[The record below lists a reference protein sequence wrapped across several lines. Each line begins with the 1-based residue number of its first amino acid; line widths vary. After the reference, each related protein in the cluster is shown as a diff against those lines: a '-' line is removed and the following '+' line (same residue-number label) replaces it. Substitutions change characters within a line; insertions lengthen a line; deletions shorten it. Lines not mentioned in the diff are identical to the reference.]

1 MGHRSKAP
9 HQAGAKVGMDNI
21 DKPEKK
27 NTGIT
32 DKVPEKSFWKKIQ
45 SSASMAGHEAIYNA
59 FVLYYTARA
68 KETPVWCK
76 TVIAGALGYFIS
88 LIDAVPDLT
97 PFLGYTDDVAVMIA
111 AMGALAAY
119 ITPEIKQK
127 AKEKS
132 DKLFNK

>member
-1 MGHRSKAP
+1 MEHSNKNPHTVEPKA
-9 HQAGAKVGMDNI
+9 A
-21 DKPEKK
+21 
-27 NTGIT
+27 
-32 DKVPEKSFWKKIQ
+32 VPEKSFWKKIQ
-45 SSASMAGHEAIYNA
+45 SSATAAGHEAIYNA

-68 KETPVWCK
+68 KETPLWCK

-97 PFLGYTDDVAVMIA
+97 PILGYTDDVAVMIA
-111 AMGALAAY
+111 AISALAAH

-132 DKLFNK
+132 DNLFNK